1 MHLTSTL
8 LKEKGDRMLTRYTI
22 RKFLSVGL
30 TARTMSR
37 RVHLVIA
44 ALAAVLIAGLM
55 TTAAAQEPFQGSES
69 PGEILGDINTFGGR
83 CLMHKGLAAAQEP
96 FQGSESPGD
105 SRDIN
110 TFGGRLHKGL
120 VVVPGIGIQLL
131 FPLHHWEGAQGGG
144 GPLGPEWQVN
154 KGTGSGYCQVCV
166 YLFDNFPFF
175 GTTPPT
181 VTGVPIVNQVCKMMT
196 DAQRSVNVRMPKA
209 LNSNEHGDAL
219 ATMACEHP
227 VFVEF
232 RTKQTGP

>member
-8 LKEKGDRMLTRYTI
+8 LKEKGDRMVTRYTI

-83 CLMHKGLAAAQEP
+83 
-96 FQGSESPGD
+96 
-105 SRDIN
+105 
-110 TFGGRLHKGL
+110 LHKGL

-131 FPLHHWEGAQGGG
+131 FPLHHWEGAEGGG
-144 GPLGPEWQVN
+144 GPLAPEWQVN

-196 DAQRSVNVRMPKA
+196 DAQRSVNVQQPQMIRP
-209 LNSNEHGDAL
+209 
-219 ATMACEHP
+219 C
-227 VFVEF
+227 
-232 RTKQTGP
+232 RT

>member
-1 MHLTSTL
+1 
-8 LKEKGDRMLTRYTI
+8 MLTRYTI

-30 TARTMSR
+30 TATTMSR

-83 CLMHKGLAAAQEP
+83 
-96 FQGSESPGD
+96 
-105 SRDIN
+105 
-110 TFGGRLHKGL
+110 LHKGL

-144 GPLGPEWQVN
+144 GPLAPEWQVN

-227 VFVEF
+227 VFVQF
-232 RTKQTGP
+232 RTKRTGP

>member
-37 RVHLVIA
+37 RVRLVIA

-83 CLMHKGLAAAQEP
+83 LHKGLVVVP
-96 FQGSESPGD
+96 GSS
-105 SRDIN
+105 S
-110 TFGGRLHKGL
+110 GRMTGRPRRRRL